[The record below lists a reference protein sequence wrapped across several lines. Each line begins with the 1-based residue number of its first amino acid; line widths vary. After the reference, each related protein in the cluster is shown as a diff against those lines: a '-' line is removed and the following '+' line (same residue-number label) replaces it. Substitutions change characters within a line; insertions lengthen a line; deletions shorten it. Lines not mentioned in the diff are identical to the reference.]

1 MKCKVC
7 GAYNEDYLE
16 YCENCAAPLTPDEPE
31 PAPAE
36 DSYVASTGETP
47 PAWGFVRAPQW
58 PKPEFDA
65 NTVSEEDIPDTYS
78 SRFNPR
84 PAQSQSQAA
93 AQQPAPPVPG
103 ERGYSNNVRVHAPVS
118 LPPARRIRRVRLLPF
133 PILMKL
139 PCALIRRSAAQPPHG
154 WPSRRRRGRLPH
166 TRGRL
171 PLKRRHRQADMMC
184 LTILSMTSSLPAA
197 RSKNGPQQVPAICF
211 SSQQWRCSWC
221 SSLCLRSST

>member
-103 ERGYSNNVRVHAPVS
+103 ERGYSNNVRVHAPVREQAQ
-118 LPPARRIRRVRLLPF
+118 PTP
-133 PILMKL
+133 
-139 PCALIRRSAAQPPHG
+139 SAADTP
-154 WPSRRRRGRLPH
+154 
-166 TRGRL
+166 
-171 PLKRRHRQADMMC
+171 RQAAQRSRHTGGQAGAGEEGC
-184 LTILSMTSSLPAA
+184 YTRAA
-197 RSKNGPQQVPAICF
+197 GSR
-211 SSQQWRCSWC
+211 
-221 SSLCLRSST
+221 

>member
-31 PAPAE
+31 PIPAE

-65 NTVSEEDIPDTYS
+65 NTVSEEDIPANYS

-84 PAQSQSQAA
+84 PAQQQAQ
-93 AQQPAPPVPG
+93 AQQPSAPASTDA
-103 ERGYSNNVRVHAPVS
+103 GYRSNVRVHMPAQEPVAPA
-118 LPPARRIRRVRLLPF
+118 ARQGTYSRRSACAPLYACAQRIRRRYAFCKAHAFCKVNSTPA
-133 PILMKL
+133 
-139 PCALIRRSAAQPPHG
+139 C
-154 WPSRRRRGRLPH
+154 SRRAGN
-166 TRGRL
+166 
-171 PLKRRHRQADMMC
+171 RQ
-184 LTILSMTSSLPAA
+184 L
-197 RSKNGPQQVPAICF
+197 
-211 SSQQWRCSWC
+211 
-221 SSLCLRSST
+221 

>member
-31 PAPAE
+31 PIPAE

-65 NTVSEEDIPDTYS
+65 NTVSEEDIPANYS

-84 PAQSQSQAA
+84 PAQQQAQ
-93 AQQPAPPVPG
+93 AQQPSAPAPTDA
-103 ERGYSNNVRVHAPVS
+103 GYRSNVRVHMPAQEPVAPAAEPPRARVHTAEEAPVRPIRLRAAHPQALRVLQS
-118 LPPARRIRRVRLLPF
+118 PCLLQSQQHPGMFQKSRQPA
-133 PILMKL
+133 
-139 PCALIRRSAAQPPHG
+139 A
-154 WPSRRRRGRLPH
+154 
-166 TRGRL
+166 
-171 PLKRRHRQADMMC
+171 MMI
-184 LTILSMTSSLPAA
+184 TMILSMTQSPSAVKSIAA
-197 RSKNGPQQVPAICF
+197 
-211 SSQQWRCSWC
+211 
-221 SSLCLRSST
+221 